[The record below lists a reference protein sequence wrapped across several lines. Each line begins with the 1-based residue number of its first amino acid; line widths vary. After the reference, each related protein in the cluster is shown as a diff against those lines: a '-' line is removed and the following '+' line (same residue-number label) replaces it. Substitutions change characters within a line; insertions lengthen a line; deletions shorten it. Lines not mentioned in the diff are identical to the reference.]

1 MTRRQAARWIE
12 AYLAAWRSNAP
23 ADIESLFTPDAVYF
37 TAPHRTP
44 WQGQREIVQG
54 WLGRT
59 DDQGDWDFRYEVL
72 HVTDDTAYVRGWTIY
87 EDGVVGNLWVVRF
100 AREQRCRSFTEW
112 WMVEEA

>member
-44 WQGQREIVQG
+44 WQGQREIVEG
-54 WLGRT
+54 WLGRA
-59 DDQGDWDFRYEVL
+59 DDQGEWDFRYEVL
-72 HVTDDTAYVRGWTIY
+72 HVTDNTAMCAGGRSTRTAWSAT
-87 EDGVVGNLWVVRF
+87 RF
-100 AREQRCRSFTEW
+100 VWAAKNHLAS
-112 WMVEEA
+112 

>member
-1 MTRRQAARWIE
+1 VTRRQAARWIE

-54 WLGRT
+54 WLGRA

-87 EDGVVGNLWVVRF
+87 EDGVVSASNEVQVPGRRE
-100 AREQRCRSFTEW
+100 ARSSGLDW
-112 WMVEEA
+112 GVK